1 MAWMVTGGAGYIGAH
16 VVRAMLAGGQSVVV
30 YDDLSTGSAEKVPA
44 GVSLVIGSVLDRQRL
59 DAAYFFASGCLVSTT
74 SRSRSPATWV

>member
-44 GVSLVIGSVLDRQRL
+44 G
-59 DAAYFFASGCLVSTT
+59 C
-74 SRSRSPATWV
+74 PW